1 MAKGDFR
8 CFSLGSDNVYTHVAK
23 CTENFIRVPPAPGPL
38 EVRLPVV
45 VAKKEASFLFTQEK
59 TLPEI
64 PEGIK
69 KIETSLQSSKFVV
82 IKGYVIF
89 EITASQDVYYICRDM
104 VKLFTTPCFFTGSV
118 PVPEAQEGMEVI
130 PRISIKIY
138 YTNSGARISERVLIN
153 IELQCIEYRNIFL
166 N

>member
-1 MAKGDFR
+1 M
-8 CFSLGSDNVYTHVAK
+8 YTHVAK
-23 CTENFIRVPPAPGPL
+23 CTGNFIRVPPAPEPL

-45 VAKKEASFLFTQEK
+45 VAKKEVSFLFAQEK
-59 TLPEI
+59 NLPEI

-89 EITASQDVYYICRDM
+89 EITASQDVYYIFRDM
-104 VKLFTTPCFFTGSV
+104 VKLFTTPCSFTGSV

-130 PRISIKIY
+130 PRISIRIY
-138 YTNSGARISERVLIN
+138 YTNSGARISERVLIS
-153 IELQCIEYRNIFL
+153 IQLQCIEYRNIFF